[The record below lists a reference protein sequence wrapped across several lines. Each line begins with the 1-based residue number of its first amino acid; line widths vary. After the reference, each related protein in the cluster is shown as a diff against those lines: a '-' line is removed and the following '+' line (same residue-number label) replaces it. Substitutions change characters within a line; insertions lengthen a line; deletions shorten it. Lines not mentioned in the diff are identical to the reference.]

1 MPKNLLLLAI
11 FIFLAALDVTA
22 QSSRPMGG
30 PPDKSSRDQEP
41 DISLPEEMRV
51 RMANE
56 RLDNEHKKVLED
68 AEKLNALS
76 DEIAKDY
83 GEHKQLSAEDVRKLR
98 AIEKLAKRVLTHS
111 GGEETGDKDGSMERL
126 PLSDAIDRL
135 KNDAAN
141 IEKDMKTGTRFV
153 VSATVIANSNEVI
166 NLARL
171 IRHAQKAD

>member
-1 MPKNLLLLAI
+1 MPRNLLLLAI
-11 FIFLAALDVTA
+11 FILLAALDVAA
-22 QSSRPMGG
+22 QSGRPMGS
-30 PPDKSSRDQEP
+30 PPDKASRDQDPEA
-41 DISLPEEMRV
+41 SLPEEMRV

-68 AEKLNALS
+68 AEKLNELS
-76 DEIAKDY
+76 DEIAKNY
-83 GEHKQLSAEDVRKLR
+83 GDHKQLSAEDVRKLR

-111 GGEETGDKDGSMERL
+111 GGEETGDKTGAMERV

-135 KNDAAN
+135 KNAAAN

-166 NLARL
+166 NLTRL
-171 IRHAQKAD
+171 IRQAQKAD

>member
-111 GGEETGDKDGSMERL
+111 AGEETGDKDGSMERL

-153 VSATVIANSNEVI
+153 VSANVIANSNEVI
-166 NLARL
+166 DLARL

>member
-1 MPKNLLLLAI
+1 MSRRFFLFAI
-11 FIFLAALDVTA
+11 FILLAALVVAA

-30 PPDKSSRDQEP
+30 TSDKSSRDQEP
-41 DISLPEEMRV
+41 ETNLPEEMRV

-56 RLDNEHKKVLED
+56 RAENEHKKVLED
-68 AEKLNALS
+68 VEKLNELS
-76 DEIAKDY
+76 GEIAKDY

-126 PLSDAIDRL
+126 PLSDAIDKL

-141 IEKDMKTGTRFV
+141 IEKDMKTGTRFI